1 MNNLLLQVL
10 DHKRLFFLHALAFSL
25 MGRMFKTD
33 IELQLAYSSFF
44 LIAMYV
50 FMKIIGNNCNFAQHP
65 LFKCYGI

>member
-10 DHKRLFFLHALAFSL
+10 DLKRLFFLHALAFSL
-25 MGRMFKTD
+25 MGRVFKTD
-33 IELQLAYSSFF
+33 IELQLAYHLF

-50 FMKIIGNNCNFAQHP
+50 FMKNIGNNCNFAQYP